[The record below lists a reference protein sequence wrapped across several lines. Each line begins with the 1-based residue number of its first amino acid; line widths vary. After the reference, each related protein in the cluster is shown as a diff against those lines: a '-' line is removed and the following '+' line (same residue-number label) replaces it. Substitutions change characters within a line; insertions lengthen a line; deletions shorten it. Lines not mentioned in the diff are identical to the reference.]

1 MNMEPGLS
9 KDEQKIGQSES
20 GVHQRSRISNLAREV
35 VHTYMKNSAVLTTV
49 ESCTG
54 GWLSASIT
62 GIHGASAI
70 FDRGFVVYSNRAKV
84 EMLGLDEKLI
94 IRHGA
99 VSSEVAEY
107 MAQGGLNYSDADVSI
122 SITGI
127 SGPSGGS
134 KDKPVGLVYHCC
146 QLRGHIPI
154 IVRNIFNGD
163 REAIRRQSVIKALEL
178 LVKIM
183 I

>member
-1 MNMEPGLS
+1 MINEPDSS
-9 KDEQKIGQSES
+9 KEGNKMGQNEL
-20 GVHQRSRISNLAREV
+20 GVQQRIQINNLAREV
-35 VHTYMKNSAVLTTV
+35 VYTYMKNGTMLTTV

-54 GWLSASIT
+54 GWLSTSIT

-70 FDRGFVVYSNRAKV
+70 FDRGFVVYSNKAKV
-84 EMLGLDEKLI
+84 EMLGLDEKLMI
-94 IRHGA
+94 KYGA

-107 MAQGGLNYSDADVSI
+107 MAQGGLIHSDADISI
-122 SITGI
+122 SMTGI

-146 QLRGHIPI
+146 QQRGRIPM

-163 REAIRRQSVIKALEL
+163 REAIRGQSVIKALEL
-178 LVKIM
+178 LLHIM
-183 I
+183 V